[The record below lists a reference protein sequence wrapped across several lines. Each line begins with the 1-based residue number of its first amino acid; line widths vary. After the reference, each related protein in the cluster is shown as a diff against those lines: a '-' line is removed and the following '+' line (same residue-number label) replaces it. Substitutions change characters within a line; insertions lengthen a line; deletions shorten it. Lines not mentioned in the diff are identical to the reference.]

1 MEAHVMKLENNY
13 VIVDEEYFDE
23 IKKKAEF
30 NQERVNGIAEERFLK
45 SVSEKV
51 KHVIADDITEALNDK
66 FKGLKDEA
74 LNYAS
79 SEFDKRKHGLEA
91 TAKIW
96 KCLALIF
103 FHYDYCFNN
112 CIIYMI
118 MTEEL
123 VTLETAKLLKAAG
136 FKEDVNSFYE
146 LVYKGGSGP
155 EYEIDESYDAQNYN
169 TDVYYISKAD
179 MGTVLYCFPEGPNDA
194 GNWDTYEE
202 ALEAGIQ
209 KALKLII

>member
-13 VIVDEEYFDE
+13 VIVDEEYFNE

-30 NQERVNGIAEERFLK
+30 NQERVNEIAEERFLK

-74 LNYAS
+74 LNYAL
-79 SEFDKRKHGLEA
+79 SEFDKQKHGLEA

-103 FHYDYCFNN
+103 F
-112 CIIYMI
+112 I
-118 MTEEL
+118 MTI
-123 VTLETAKLLKAAG
+123 V
-136 FKEDVNSFYE
+136 S
-146 LVYKGGSGP
+146 
-155 EYEIDESYDAQNYN
+155 I
-169 TDVYYISKAD
+169 I
-179 MGTVLYCFPEGPNDA
+179 
-194 GNWDTYEE
+194 
-202 ALEAGIQ
+202 ALFI
-209 KALKLII
+209 